1 MQQDGHAEI
10 HRRLQ
15 PDIGPK
21 KCSTGPRQPQLRAH
35 AGDARCSDC
44 RIECTAAVAN
54 GAAVCT
60 CAKHPPPVEH
70 HMSAPFATPEQK
82 EKWGLCQVRR
92 PGCNVTCKPR
102 SIVCKV
108 RQNESTWADEEKW
121 KGTLYKDHGFYLC
134 RKIGCFDPSIHPDE
148 LYCDVHRP
156 HFASSLI
163 APGTTSTASSRS
175 SRSRSPAVRIRGRR
189 IGCRDVLAFLHTAS
203 RTDLRDIIH
212 AAAAELHTR

>member
-1 MQQDGHAEI
+1 MLYGPTSTTIASPC
-10 HRRLQ
+10 RRCPMLRL
-15 PDIGPK
+15 PNRVHSGSCK
-21 KCSTGPRQPQLRAH
+21 RSCCLHVRQA
-35 AGDARCSDC
+35 
-44 RIECTAAVAN
+44 
-54 GAAVCT
+54 
-60 CAKHPPPVEH
+60 PPPVGH